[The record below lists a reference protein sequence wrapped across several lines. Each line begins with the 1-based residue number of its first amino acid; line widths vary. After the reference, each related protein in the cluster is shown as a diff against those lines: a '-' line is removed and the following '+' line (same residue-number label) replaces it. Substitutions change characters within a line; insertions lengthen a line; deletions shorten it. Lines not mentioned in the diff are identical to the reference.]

1 MLASTAT
8 QQKAAYLLLISAAF
22 RISTL
27 GDENAANILNDC
39 RKVVV
44 KDMTLPTLIESQ
56 ELAEV
61 LIWPRYTG
69 GA

>member
-22 RISTL
+22 RIATL
-27 GDENAANILNDC
+27 GDESAATILNSC
-39 RKVVV
+39 RQAVI

-56 ELAEV
+56 ELAGL
-61 LIWPRYTG
+61 LIWPRY
-69 GA
+69 